1 MKREPTYY
9 VKQGRRYVPVAYGPE
24 PFVPA
29 DGVWLVTPSP
39 SGGLRSA
46 SCIMRIGD
54 APDVMVA
61 AAFAKH
67 RDLIATSVLNHW
79 KDRTTTSAM
88 AIADAIVLAV
98 AAAESRGGKP

>member
-1 MKREPTYY
+1 MTREPIYY
-9 VKQGRRYVPVAYGPE
+9 VKQGRRYVPVAYGQE

-39 SGGLRSA
+39 YGGLRSA

-67 RDLIATSVLNHW
+67 RDLIASTVLKHW
-79 KDRTTTSAM
+79 KDRTATSAND
-88 AIADAIVLAV
+88 IANAIVLAV
-98 AAAESRGGKP
+98 AAAESKGGKP

>member
-1 MKREPTYY
+1 MTSEPIYFR
-9 VKQGRRYVPVAYGPE
+9 KQGRRYVPVAYGQE

-54 APDVMVA
+54 APDVMTA

-67 RDLIATSVLNHW
+67 RDLIASTVLRHW

-88 AIADAIVLAV
+88 DIADAIVIAV
-98 AAAESRGGKP
+98 AAAESKGGKP